1 MNYINPNA
9 PAAGLTRL
17 LNMRDN
23 NPATQL
29 AYVPT
34 KDIAAMGSMGGLE
47 FNPYSGIP
55 QARGIAAVADGGS
68 IQNAPL
74 APVADELA
82 SRGRYGDSMLL
93 HVRPDE
99 LQGLASLGTLTINP
113 DTGLPE
119 AFNFK
124 SLLPAIGSIVGV
136 ALAPFTFGTSA
147 LAVGAMAGLGS
158 FAGGLA
164 AGQGVGQAALGGLMS
179 GVTAGFMSGAPTG
192 VDQIVGG
199 GGGSTITGIS
209 GQGFVEGA
217 SQQALQTTL
226 PTIAGSTA
234 ASSAL
239 PAVGAQTA
247 LSAPQAAAQFGG
259 GMGAQTALSA
269 PQAAAQ
275 FGGGM
280 GAQTALPAAG
290 AQTATA
296 LPQAPTLATGP
307 TATAGV
313 SRIIPP
319 EFSVDQMTASQFKNY
334 PAGFATESRFA
345 TIDPK
350 TYKAPNAFEKAL
362 GKPDFTGR
370 EYITRQEYIDAG
382 GITGDMTLGQ
392 RADQVLGDY
401 KTYIGGA
408 ATTLMQPPEYEELDI
423 QEPTLGPSYVPR
435 ERTLAGGTQSPA
447 RSSEEYLRMALEG
460 GYQPLSE
467 QYRYAAQGGL
477 VGLAE
482 GGQTKQFIDQPELTQ
497 MSITPESQRVRN
509 DTSQPQQNISNRF
522 FDELESKGG
531 VMAMVSRLLLRNNPE
546 AIQFVNQNAS
556 SPRNLQLNEMG
567 GGRHSYF
574 DTADTGLYPKA
585 AGGLVRLVEGGT
597 PKQGVLQSQLSPVVQ
612 QQQQTPLLQQQE
624 QQISERARQDE
635 LLQRDQ
641 AMSRGQQFIEQPTGK
656 QQMFQQMQN
665 VGQVIGQQLA
675 QGPESYATPPGQSAA
690 PSSFVSGTSFG
701 FNTGG
706 LVGLSNGGT
715 PKEIFEKESYQTLL
729 DMGVPWNEL
738 KGIISGEHFPN
749 TNYLTAV
756 NDIGATGLFQ
766 FIPDTLKTLGVTQK
780 EVTDMSAKE
789 QADLYAKYLKTFG
802 WKKGVPL
809 AIMQASPGK
818 VKRGKIKNLS
828 SDSIIYGK
836 ESAAAK
842 QNEQWQNKEGDVT
855 PKSISSYYKQ
865 HEEEFNRRADASGE
879 NSEGILSMLAN
890 VFFGKDAQ
898 YKIQAG
904 DTLSAIA
911 KQQGMSLDELL
922 EANKNIS
929 DPNVISRGQEITV
942 PDQSSFLDRVRGELG
957 LATAGNVR
965 TLPEPKTAPRPKPKP
980 KAKTAPRP
988 KPKPYANGGEI
999 GKYFEGQVVGNGDGM
1014 SDQIL
1019 FEVEGNNPDKALLS
1033 RDEYVIPADV
1043 VAMLGNGSS
1052 NAGSEQLDNFIKGIR
1067 QDSFGTQKQ
1076 QRQLNAQ
1083 QGLRGL
1089 V

>member
-74 APVADELA
+74 APVANELA

-99 LQGLASLGTLTINP
+99 LRGLASLGTLTINP

-119 AFNFK
+119 AFNFR
-124 SLLPAIGSIVGV
+124 SLLPAIGGAI
-136 ALAPFTFGTSA
+136 GTMILPGIGTA
-147 LAVGAMAGLGS
+147 IGS
-158 FAGGLA
+158 FVGGLA
-164 AGQGVGQAALGGLMS
+164 AGQKPGQAALGGLMS
-179 GVTAGFMSGAPTG
+179 GVTAGVMQGLSPAGFEQGVAPGAET
-192 VDQIVGG
+192 
-199 GGGSTITGIS
+199 
-209 GQGFVEGA
+209 
-217 SQQALQTTL
+217 
-226 PTIAGSTA
+226 
-234 ASSAL
+234 
-239 PAVGAQTA
+239 
-247 LSAPQAAAQFGG
+247 FGG
-259 GMGAQTALSA
+259 GMFGETLSGAAGQSM
-269 PQAAAQ
+269 QAASAASMPLTTQ
-275 FGGGM
+275 VGSISLSGSGNFGGGM
-280 GAQTALPAAG
+280 FGEIPAAATTATVLPA
-290 AQTATA
+290 
-296 LPQAPTLATGP
+296 P
-307 TATAGV
+307 
-313 SRIIPP
+313 
-319 EFSVDQMTASQFKNY
+319 
-334 PAGFATESRFA
+334 
-345 TIDPK
+345 TIDTSLISKGISPGE
-350 TYKAPNAFEKAL
+350 TYFKYTGETT
-362 GKPDFTGR
+362 KPGAISKFFGA
-370 EYITRQEYIDAG
+370 EPLK
-382 GITGDMTLGQ
+382 TGDVLSRQAAIDKGFMPSDITISE
-392 RADQVLGDY
+392 RAGQVLGDPQ
-401 KTYIGGA
+401 TYIGGA
-408 ATTLMQPPEYEELDI
+408 LTTLMQPPEYEELDI

-497 MSITPESQRVRN
+497 MSITPESQRVSN
-509 DTSQPQQNISNRF
+509 DISQSQQNISNRF

-531 VMAMVSRLLLRNNPE
+531 VTAMISRLLLRNNPE
-546 AIQFVNQNAS
+546 AIQFVNQNVSIPNS
-556 SPRNLQLNEMG
+556 SSGGLN
-567 GGRHSYF
+567 SF
-574 DTADTGLYPKA
+574 DTADRGLYTKYT
-585 AGGLVRLVEGGT
+585 GGLVALQEGGT
-597 PKQGVLQSQLSPVVQ
+597 PEQGVLQSQLSPAVQ
-612 QQQQTPLLQQQE
+612 QPSAPPPVLQQQE

-641 AMSRGQQFIEQPTGK
+641 AMSRGQQFIEQPTGN

-665 VGQVIGQQLA
+665 VGQVIGRQLA

-706 LVGLSNGGT
+706 LVGLREGGDIPQEESIEPYVSFLKEKEKFKAKPYIPT
-715 PKEIFEKESYQTLL
+715 KGDKPTIGYGHTENVKMTDKEITE
-729 DMGVPWNEL
+729 
-738 KGIISGEHFPN
+738 
-749 TNYLTAV
+749 
-756 NDIGATGLFQ
+756 
-766 FIPDTLKTLGVTQK
+766 
-780 EVTDMSAKE
+780 E
-789 QADLYAKYLKTFG
+789 QADLL
-802 WKKGVPL
+802 L
-809 AIMQASPGK
+809 RSDIR
-818 VKRGKIKNLS
+818 KRLPKIKNKIKDFNSFPQSLKTAMVGEWFRGS
-828 SDSIIYGK
+828 LGGSPETIKLINAGKYDEAGK
-836 ESAAAK
+836 EFLNNEEYRKAEERKRSGIKPRMELVSSELKKLSDLTTKDMYDDKPFSSVYSGMPTVQKETQMAK
-842 QNEQWQNKEGDVT
+842 LSDTEN
-855 PKSISSYYKQ
+855 
-865 HEEEFNRRADASGE
+865 DA
-879 NSEGILSMLAN
+879 GILSILRN
-890 VFFGKDAQ
+890 ILSGEDKQ
-898 YKIQAG
+898 YEVQSG

-929 DPNVISRGQEITV
+929 NPNVIRQGQEIAV
-942 PDQSSFLDRVRGELG
+942 PDQSSFLDRVRGALG
-957 LATAGNVR
+957 
-965 TLPEPKTAPRPKPKP
+965 
-980 KAKTAPRP
+980 
-988 KPKPYANGGEI
+988 YAQGGDI
-999 GKYFEGQVVGNGDGM
+999 GQYFEGQVVGNGDGM

-1083 QGLRGL
+1083 QGLGGL

>member
-74 APVADELA
+74 APVANELA

-99 LQGLASLGTLTINP
+99 LRGLASLGTLTINP

-119 AFNFK
+119 AFNFR
-124 SLLPAIGSIVGV
+124 SLLPAIGGAI
-136 ALAPFTFGTSA
+136 GTMILPGIGTA
-147 LAVGAMAGLGS
+147 IGS
-158 FAGGLA
+158 FVGGLA
-164 AGQGVGQAALGGLMS
+164 AGQKPGQAALGGLMS
-179 GVTAGFMSGAPTG
+179 GVTAGVMQGLSPAGFEQGVAPGAET
-192 VDQIVGG
+192 
-199 GGGSTITGIS
+199 
-209 GQGFVEGA
+209 
-217 SQQALQTTL
+217 
-226 PTIAGSTA
+226 
-234 ASSAL
+234 
-239 PAVGAQTA
+239 
-247 LSAPQAAAQFGG
+247 FGG
-259 GMGAQTALSA
+259 GMFGETLSGAAGQSM
-269 PQAAAQ
+269 QAASAASMPLTTQ
-275 FGGGM
+275 VGSISLSGSGNFGGGM
-280 GAQTALPAAG
+280 FGEIPAAATTATVLPA
-290 AQTATA
+290 
-296 LPQAPTLATGP
+296 P
-307 TATAGV
+307 
-313 SRIIPP
+313 
-319 EFSVDQMTASQFKNY
+319 
-334 PAGFATESRFA
+334 
-345 TIDPK
+345 TIDTSLISKGISPGE
-350 TYKAPNAFEKAL
+350 TYFKYTGETT
-362 GKPDFTGR
+362 KPGAISKFFGA
-370 EYITRQEYIDAG
+370 EPLK
-382 GITGDMTLGQ
+382 TGDVLSRQAAIDKGFMPSDITISE
-392 RADQVLGDY
+392 RAGQVLGDPQ
-401 KTYIGGA
+401 TYIGGA
-408 ATTLMQPPEYEELDI
+408 LTTLMQPPEYEELDI

-497 MSITPESQRVRN
+497 MSITPESQRVSN
-509 DTSQPQQNISNRF
+509 DISQSQQNISNRF

-531 VMAMVSRLLLRNNPE
+531 VTAMISRLLLRNNPE
-546 AIQFVNQNAS
+546 AIQFVNQNVSIPNS
-556 SPRNLQLNEMG
+556 SSGGLN
-567 GGRHSYF
+567 SF
-574 DTADTGLYPKA
+574 DTADRGLYTKYT
-585 AGGLVRLVEGGT
+585 GGLVALQEGGT
-597 PKQGVLQSQLSPVVQ
+597 PEQGVLQSQLSPAVQ
-612 QQQQTPLLQQQE
+612 QPSAPPPVLQQQE

-641 AMSRGQQFIEQPTGK
+641 AMSRGQQFIEQPTGN

-665 VGQVIGQQLA
+665 VGQVIGRQLA

-706 LVGLSNGGT
+706 LVGLREGGDIPQEESIEPYVSFLKEKEKFKAKPYIPT
-715 PKEIFEKESYQTLL
+715 KGDKPTIGYGHTENVKMTDKEITE
-729 DMGVPWNEL
+729 
-738 KGIISGEHFPN
+738 
-749 TNYLTAV
+749 
-756 NDIGATGLFQ
+756 
-766 FIPDTLKTLGVTQK
+766 
-780 EVTDMSAKE
+780 E
-789 QADLYAKYLKTFG
+789 QADLL
-802 WKKGVPL
+802 L
-809 AIMQASPGK
+809 RSDIR
-818 VKRGKIKNLS
+818 KRLPKIKNKIKDFNSFPQSLKTAMVGEWFRGS
-828 SDSIIYGK
+828 LGGSPETIKLINAGKYDEAGK
-836 ESAAAK
+836 EFLNNEEYRKAEERKRSGIKPRMELVSSELKKLSDLTTKDMYDDKPFSSVYSGMPTVQKETQMAK
-842 QNEQWQNKEGDVT
+842 LSDTEN
-855 PKSISSYYKQ
+855 
-865 HEEEFNRRADASGE
+865 DA
-879 NSEGILSMLAN
+879 GILSILRN
-890 VFFGKDAQ
+890 ILSGEDKQ
-898 YKIQAG
+898 YEVQSG

-929 DPNVISRGQEITV
+929 NPNVIRQGQEIAV
-942 PDQSSFLDRVRGELG
+942 PDQSSFLDRVRGVLG
-957 LATAGNVR
+957 
-965 TLPEPKTAPRPKPKP
+965 
-980 KAKTAPRP
+980 
-988 KPKPYANGGEI
+988 YAQGGDI
-999 GKYFEGQVVGNGDGM
+999 GQYFEGQVVGNGDGM

-1083 QGLRGL
+1083 QGLGGL

>member
-74 APVADELA
+74 APVANELA

-99 LQGLASLGTLTINP
+99 LRGLASLGTLTINP

-119 AFNFK
+119 AFNFR
-124 SLLPAIGSIVGV
+124 SLLPAIGGAI
-136 ALAPFTFGTSA
+136 GTMILPGIGTA
-147 LAVGAMAGLGS
+147 IGS
-158 FAGGLA
+158 FVGGLA
-164 AGQGVGQAALGGLMS
+164 AGQKPGQAALGGLMS
-179 GVTAGFMSGAPTG
+179 GVTAGVMQGLSPAGFEQGVAPGAET
-192 VDQIVGG
+192 
-199 GGGSTITGIS
+199 
-209 GQGFVEGA
+209 
-217 SQQALQTTL
+217 
-226 PTIAGSTA
+226 
-234 ASSAL
+234 
-239 PAVGAQTA
+239 
-247 LSAPQAAAQFGG
+247 FGG
-259 GMGAQTALSA
+259 GMFGETLSGAAGQSM
-269 PQAAAQ
+269 QAASAASMPLTTQ
-275 FGGGM
+275 VGSISLSGSGNFGGGM
-280 GAQTALPAAG
+280 FGEIPAAATTATVLPA
-290 AQTATA
+290 
-296 LPQAPTLATGP
+296 P
-307 TATAGV
+307 
-313 SRIIPP
+313 
-319 EFSVDQMTASQFKNY
+319 
-334 PAGFATESRFA
+334 
-345 TIDPK
+345 TIDTSLISKGISPGE
-350 TYKAPNAFEKAL
+350 TYFKYTGETT
-362 GKPDFTGR
+362 KPGAISKFFGA
-370 EYITRQEYIDAG
+370 EPLK
-382 GITGDMTLGQ
+382 TGDVLSRQAAIDKGFMPSDITISE
-392 RADQVLGDY
+392 RAGQVLGDPQ
-401 KTYIGGA
+401 TYIGGA
-408 ATTLMQPPEYEELDI
+408 LTTLMQPPEYEELDI

-497 MSITPESQRVRN
+497 MSITPESQRVSN
-509 DTSQPQQNISNRF
+509 DTSQSQQNISNRF

-531 VMAMVSRLLLRNNPE
+531 VTAMISRLLLRNNPE
-546 AIQFVNQNAS
+546 AIQFVNQNVSIPNS
-556 SPRNLQLNEMG
+556 SSGGLN
-567 GGRHSYF
+567 SF
-574 DTADTGLYPKA
+574 DTADRGLYTKYT
-585 AGGLVRLVEGGT
+585 GGLVALQEGGT
-597 PKQGVLQSQLSPVVQ
+597 PEQGVLQSQLSPAVQ
-612 QQQQTPLLQQQE
+612 QPSAPPPVLQQQE

-641 AMSRGQQFIEQPTGK
+641 AMSRGQQFIEQPTGN

-665 VGQVIGQQLA
+665 VGQVIGRQLA

-706 LVGLSNGGT
+706 LVGLREGGDIPQEESIEPYVSFLKEKEKFKAKPYIPT
-715 PKEIFEKESYQTLL
+715 KGDKPTIGYGHTENVKMTDKEITE
-729 DMGVPWNEL
+729 
-738 KGIISGEHFPN
+738 
-749 TNYLTAV
+749 
-756 NDIGATGLFQ
+756 
-766 FIPDTLKTLGVTQK
+766 
-780 EVTDMSAKE
+780 E
-789 QADLYAKYLKTFG
+789 QADLL
-802 WKKGVPL
+802 L
-809 AIMQASPGK
+809 RSDIR
-818 VKRGKIKNLS
+818 KRLPKIKNKIKDFNSFPQSLKTAMVGEWFRGS
-828 SDSIIYGK
+828 LGGSPETIKLINAGKYDEAGK
-836 ESAAAK
+836 EFLNNEEYRKAEERKRSGIKPRMELVSSELKKLSDLTTKDMYDDKPFSSVYSGMPTVQKETQMAK
-842 QNEQWQNKEGDVT
+842 LSDTEN
-855 PKSISSYYKQ
+855 
-865 HEEEFNRRADASGE
+865 DA
-879 NSEGILSMLAN
+879 GILSILRN
-890 VFFGKDAQ
+890 ILSGEDKQ
-898 YKIQAG
+898 YEVQSG

-929 DPNVISRGQEITV
+929 NPNVIRQGQEIAV
-942 PDQSSFLDRVRGELG
+942 PDQSSFLDRVRGVLG
-957 LATAGNVR
+957 
-965 TLPEPKTAPRPKPKP
+965 
-980 KAKTAPRP
+980 
-988 KPKPYANGGEI
+988 YAQGGDI
-999 GKYFEGQVVGNGDGM
+999 GQYFEGQVVGNGDGM

-1083 QGLRGL
+1083 QGLGGL